1 MMSALPPVVT
11 EATAFALSLT
21 AIIGALALVSRLRPI
36 RYVWRQLVSKPL
48 AAWASSVI
56 REGVLQFH
64 LAEIA
69 PQIEAIQKELT
80 LNGGS
85 TLRDEVVAT
94 RLPSKPWTSADGRQ
108 LLQASRCQGKV
119 IRHERSCT

>member
-94 RLPSKPWTSADGRQ
+94 RRVAEQALDISRWTATAAGIPLPGESD
-108 LLQASRCQGKV
+108 
-119 IRHERSCT
+119 